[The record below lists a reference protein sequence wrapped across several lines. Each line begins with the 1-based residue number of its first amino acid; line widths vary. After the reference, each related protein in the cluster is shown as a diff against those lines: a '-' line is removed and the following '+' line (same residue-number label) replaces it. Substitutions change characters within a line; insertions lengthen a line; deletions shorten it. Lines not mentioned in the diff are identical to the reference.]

1 MRLIHEMEEEQM
13 TTREKMEQGRL
24 YTDMEPELEE
34 ERMRCKEL
42 LYDFN
47 HSRPLETDKRER
59 LLKEILGDAGTDLWV
74 EPPLRMAYGTKTH
87 IGNYTYINFNLVVVD
102 DGEVWIGDHVMIA
115 PNVTISATGHPA
127 VPELRE
133 KGMQFS
139 IPVKIGNNVW
149 IGSGAIIL
157 PGVTIG
163 DHSIIG
169 AGSIVTK
176 DIPANVI
183 AVGNPCRVLREIDDR
198 DREFYYKDLR
208 IQKEDWE

>member
-1 MRLIHEMEEEQM
+1 M

-24 YTDMEPELEE
+24 YTDMCEELEK
-34 ERMRCKEL
+34 ERERCKEL

-47 HSRPLETDKRER
+47 HSRPSEVKKRQQ
-59 LLKEILGDAGTDLWV
+59 LLNEVLGEAGEELWV
-74 EPPLRMAYGTKTH
+74 EPPLRMAYGSKTH

-115 PNVTISATGHPA
+115 PNVTITATGHPA
-127 VPELRE
+127 APKLRE

-139 IPVKIGNNVW
+139 IPVRIGNNVW

-157 PGVTIG
+157 PGVTVG
-163 DHSIIG
+163 DNAIIG

-198 DREFYYKDLR
+198 DREFYYKGLR
-208 IQKEDWE
+208 IQEEDWE

>member
-1 MRLIHEMEEEQM
+1 M
-13 TTREKMEQGRL
+13 TTREKMERGRL
-24 YTDMEPELEE
+24 YTDMEPELEA
-34 ERMRCKEL
+34 ERTRCKEL

-47 HSRPLETDKRER
+47 HTRPSEAEKRQR
-59 LLKEILGDAGTDLWV
+59 LLKEILGDAGDELWV

-87 IGNYTYINFNLVVVD
+87 IGSYTYINFNLVVVD

-127 VPELRE
+127 APKLRE

-139 IPVKIGNNVW
+139 IPVKIKNNVW

-157 PGVTIG
+157 PGITIG
-163 DHSIIG
+163 ENSIIG

-183 AVGNPCRVLREIDDR
+183 AAGNPCRVIREIDDR

-208 IQKEDWE
+208 IQEEDWE